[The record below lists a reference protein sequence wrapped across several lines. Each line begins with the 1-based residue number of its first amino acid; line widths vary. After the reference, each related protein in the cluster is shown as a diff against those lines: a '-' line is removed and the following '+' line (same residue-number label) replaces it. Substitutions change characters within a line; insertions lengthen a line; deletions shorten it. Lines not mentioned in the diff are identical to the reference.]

1 MNQML
6 SITKKE
12 LKAYFGSPMAA
23 LFIGAFL
30 IAALFSFF
38 WLETFFARNTADIR
52 PLFRWMPILMIF
64 LVGTLTMRQWS
75 EEQRAGTMEILM
87 TLPVKLWQLV
97 LGKFLAVLALVAI
110 ALALTLG
117 LPITVSLLG
126 NLDWGPVF
134 GGYLGALL
142 MASSYIAIGL
152 FISSRTSNQIVA
164 MIMTVLLASFFYIIG
179 STGITNFMGNST
191 AEIFRALGTG
201 SRFTSIERGVID
213 LRDVFYYVSLSTF
226 FLILNGI
233 SLDRKRWSKGA
244 NTRGYRQAIICA
256 TVLIALNLLAANLWL
271 NKVNNAR
278 LDLTE
283 NQEYSLSQTT
293 RDLVNNLPDP
303 LILRGYFSEKTHP
316 LLSPLVP
323 RIKDMLREYGIA
335 SNGHVQVSFVDPKY
349 DEKMEAEANQ
359 EFGIKPVP
367 FQVAGRYESS
377 VVNSYFN
384 ILIKYGDQHVVLGF
398 NDLIEVQPRADGQID
413 VHLRNLEYDLTKS
426 IKKVVYGF
434 QSLGDVFAKVSQP
447 LTLTAVI
454 SKKSLPKA
462 LAAMPD
468 NISKVA
474 NELVKEANGKL
485 RYTLLDPDAEPGKLA
500 QWQKRFKLQPM
511 KSNFFSNDTFY
522 LYLYLSTGSKNERI
536 YLTPEMGEAEIKKE
550 VAAVLK
556 RSSAGF
562 LKTIGLWTPP
572 IAPVSRQMAMM
583 GQQQQRPQYQMI
595 QRTLPEN
602 YNLQKVDLSKGRVPG
617 DIDVLLLVAPQSM
630 TNMERFAI
638 DQYLMKGGAVV
649 ALAGKYL
656 LDLNPYS
663 KALKVKEAKNGIDDL
678 LNYYGIKVGK
688 SLVMDE
694 QNEPFP
700 IPVTRNLGGF
710 RVQEIKRLNY
720 PFFVDIRANG
730 MAKKSPIVASLP
742 AITLNWASPL
752 TLDTKKNKARK
763 LVKLLSSSPNT
774 WLQNSTNVQPDMRR
788 YPDSGFAPGQ
798 NMKSELLAVSEQGV
812 FNSYFA
818 DRPDPRQIARQ
829 KEAKAA
835 EAAKGKKDDKTA
847 KSEKIDL
854 PTEPVIKKSPE
865 SARLVVVACSEF
877 INDTVIQISR
887 STSEDRFLNNI
898 NFLQNSVDWAVEDED
913 LLNIRSRG
921 TQARLL
927 MPLTHKQQTFWEWLN
942 YVIALL
948 ALVFISLYGGL
959 RRRKEKPMILEPQ
972 QGR

>member
-30 IAALFSFF
+30 VAALFSFF

-75 EEQRAGTMEILM
+75 EEQRAGTLEVLM
-87 TLPVKLWQLV
+87 TMPVKLWQLV

-152 FISSRTSNQIVA
+152 FISSRTDNQIIA
-164 MIMTVLLASFFYIIG
+164 LIMTVLLASFFYIIG
-179 STGITNFMGNST
+179 STGITNFMGNDT
-191 AEIFRALGTG
+191 AELFRSLGTG

-213 LRDVFYYVSLSTF
+213 LRDIFYYASLSTF
-226 FLILNGI
+226 FLTLNGI
-233 SLDRKRWSKGA
+233 SLDSKRWSKGV
-244 NTRGYRQAIICA
+244 NTRPYRQAIICA
-256 TVLIALNLLAANLWL
+256 VILIALNLLAANLWL

-283 NQEYSLSQTT
+283 NHEYSLSQTT
-293 RDLVNNLPDP
+293 RDLVDNLTDP

-335 SNGHVQVSFVDPKY
+335 ANGHVKVEFVDPKY

-398 NDLIEVQPRADGQID
+398 DDLIEVQPRGDGQID
-413 VHLRNLEYDLTKS
+413 VRLRNLEYDLTKS

-434 QSLGDVFAKVSQP
+434 QSLGDVFAKVTQP
-447 LTLTAVI
+447 LELTAVI
-454 SKKSLPKA
+454 SQKSLPES
-462 LAAMPD
+462 LASMPE
-468 NISKVA
+468 NINKVA
-474 NELVKEANGKL
+474 RELQKESNGKL
-485 RYTLLDPDAEPGKLA
+485 HYTLLDPDAEPDKLP
-500 QWQKRFKLQPM
+500 QWQKRFGVQPM
-511 KSNFFSNDTFY
+511 KSNFFSNDSFY
-522 LYLYLSTGSKNERI
+522 LYLFLNTGKKMERI
-536 YLTPEMGEAEIKKE
+536 YLTSEMGEAEVKNE

-556 RSSAGF
+556 RNSAGF

-572 IAPVSRQMAMM
+572 AAIPRQMAMM
-583 GQQQQRPQYQMI
+583 QQQPRPQYQMI

-602 YNLQKVDLSKGRVPG
+602 YNLEKVDLSKGRVPG
-617 DIDVLLLVAPQSM
+617 NIDVLLLAAPQNM
-630 TNMERFAI
+630 TDLERFAI

-649 ALAGKYL
+649 ALAGNYL

-663 KALKVKEAKNGIDDL
+663 KSLQVKEAQNGIDDL
-678 LNYYGIKVGK
+678 LKFYGIEVKK

-700 IPVTRNLGGF
+700 VPITRNLGGF
-710 RVQEIKRLNY
+710 QVQEIKRLNY
-720 PFFVDIRANG
+720 PFFVDIRADG
-730 MAKKSPIVASLP
+730 MDKESPIVASLP
-742 AITLNWASPL
+742 AITMNWVSPL
-752 TLDTKKNKARK
+752 VLDAEKGKGRK
-763 LVKLLSSSPNT
+763 IIKLLTSSPNS
-774 WLQNSTNVQPDMRR
+774 WLQSSTNIQPDLRR
-788 YPDSGFAPGQ
+788 YPEKGFAIGQ
-798 NMKSELLAVSEQGV
+798 DMKKELLAVSEQGI
-812 FNSYFA
+812 FKSYFA
-818 DRPDPRQIARQ
+818 DKPDPRQLARE
-829 KEAKAA
+829 KKAKAA
-835 EAAKGKKDDKTA
+835 KAAKDKQEDQAKD
-847 KSEKIDL
+847 EKIDL
-854 PTEPVIKKSPE
+854 PTGPVIKKSPE
-865 SARLVVVACSEF
+865 AARLVVVGSAEF
-877 INDTVIQISR
+877 VNDTVIQISR
-887 STSEDRFLNNI
+887 STSQDRFLNNLG
-898 NFLQNSVDWAVEDED
+898 FLQNSVDWAVEDED
-913 LLNIRSRG
+913 LLSIRSRG
-921 TQARLL
+921 SQARLL
-927 MPLTHKQQTFWEWLN
+927 MPLTHQQQTFWEWLN
-942 YVIALL
+942 YAIALF
-948 ALVFISLYGGL
+948 ALILISLYGGL

-972 QGR
+972 KA

>member
-6 SITKKE
+6 SITRKE

-30 IAALFSFF
+30 VATLFSFF

-87 TLPVKLWQLV
+87 TLPVRLWQLV

-117 LPITVSLLG
+117 LPLTVSLLG

-152 FISSRTSNQIVA
+152 FISSRTDNQIVA
-164 MIMTVLLASFFYIIG
+164 LIMTVLLAGFFYILG

-191 AEIFRALGTG
+191 AELFRALGTG

-213 LRDVFYYVSLSTF
+213 LRDVFYYASLSTF
-226 FLILNGI
+226 FLVLNGI

-244 NTRGYRQAIICA
+244 NTRSYRQAII
-256 TVLIALNLLAANLWL
+256 TTVVLIALNLLAANIWL
-271 NKVNNAR
+271 NKVSSAR
-278 LDLTE
+278 LDLTA
-283 NQEYSLSQTT
+283 NHEYSLSQTT
-293 RDLVNNLPDP
+293 RDIIDNLADP
-303 LILRGYFSEKTHP
+303 LVLRGYFSEKTHP

-398 NDLIEVQPRADGQID
+398 NDLIEVQPHSDGQID
-413 VHLRNLEYDLTKS
+413 VRLRNLEYDLTKS

-434 QSLGDVFAKVSQP
+434 QSLGDVFAKVNQP
-447 LTLTAVI
+447 LTLTAII
-454 SKKSLPKA
+454 SKASLPEP
-462 LAAMPD
+462 LASMPE

-474 NELVKEANGKL
+474 KELVKEANGKL
-485 RYTLLDPDAEPGKLA
+485 RYTLLDPDAKPGKLA
-500 QWQKRFKLQPM
+500 QWQKRFGIKPM
-511 KSNFFSNDTFY
+511 QANFFSADSFY
-522 LYLYLSTGSKNERI
+522 LYLYLSTGDKNERI
-536 YLTPEMGEAEIKKE
+536 YLTADMGEADIKKE

-572 IAPVSRQMAMM
+572 AAAPQMMAMM
-583 GQQQQRPQYQMI
+583 GQPPREQYQMI

-602 YNLQKVDLSKGRVPG
+602 YNLEKVDLSKGRVPG
-617 DIDVLLLVAPQSM
+617 NIDVLLLVATQNM
-630 TNMERFAI
+630 TDMERFAI

-649 ALAGKYL
+649 ALAGNYV
-656 LDLNPYS
+656 LDLNPSS
-663 KALKVKEAKNGIDDL
+663 KALQVKKVQGGIGEL
-678 LNYYGIKVGK
+678 LNHYGIEVGD

-700 IPVTRNLGGF
+700 IPITRNLGGF
-710 RVQEIKRLNY
+710 QVQEIKKLNY
-720 PFFVDIRANG
+720 PFFVDIRSNG
-730 MAKKSPIVASLP
+730 MDKSSPIVTSLP
-742 AITLNWASPL
+742 AVTMNWVSPL
-752 TLDTKKNKARK
+752 TLDDKKGKGRK
-763 LVKLLSSSPNT
+763 IIKLLTSSPNT
-774 WLQNSTNVQPDMRR
+774 WLQSSINIQPNLRS

-798 NMKSELLAVSEQGV
+798 DMKSELLAVSEQGV

-818 DRPDPRQIARQ
+818 DRPDPRQVEREKA
-829 KEAKAA
+829 AKAA
-835 EAAKGKKDDKTA
+835 ETAKEKKDDTA
-847 KSEKIDL
+847 QAPKKVNL
-854 PTEPVIKKSPE
+854 PTGPVIKKSPE
-865 SARLVVVACSEF
+865 AARLVVIGSDEF

-887 STSEDRFLNNI
+887 STSQDRFLNNLG
-898 NFLQNSVDWAVEDED
+898 FLQNSVDWAVEDED

-921 TQARLL
+921 SQARLL
-927 MPLTHKQQTFWEWLN
+927 MPLSHHQQTFWEWLN
-942 YVIALL
+942 YAVAIL
-948 ALVFISLYGGL
+948 ALIVISLYGGL
-959 RRRKEKPMILEPQ
+959 RRRKEKPMILEPKQ
-972 QGR
+972 A

>member
-30 IAALFSFF
+30 VAALFSFF

-152 FISSRTSNQIVA
+152 FISSRTDNQIVA
-164 MIMTVLLASFFYIIG
+164 LIMTVLVTSFFYIIG
-179 STGITNFMGNST
+179 STGITNFMDNNT
-191 AEIFRALGTG
+191 AEIFRSLGTG
-201 SRFTSIERGVID
+201 SRFISIERGVID
-213 LRDVFYYVSLSTF
+213 LRDIFYYASLSTF

-233 SLDRKRWSKGA
+233 SLDSKRWSKGV
-244 NTRGYRQAIICA
+244 NTHSYRQAFIA
-256 TVLIALNLLAANLWL
+256 GTVLIALNLLAANLWL

-283 NQEYSLSQTT
+283 NHIYSLSQTT
-293 RDLVNNLPDP
+293 RDLVSNLPDP

-349 DEKMEAEANQ
+349 NEKMEAEANQ
-359 EFGIKPVP
+359 EYGIKPVP

-384 ILIKYGDQHVVLGF
+384 ILIKYGDQHIVLGF
-398 NDLIEVQPRADGQID
+398 NDLIEVRQRGDGQID

-434 QSLGDVFAKVSQP
+434 QSLGDVFAKVKQP
-447 LTLTAVI
+447 LTLTAII
-454 SKKSLPKA
+454 SRKSLPKE
-462 LAAMPD
+462 LAEMPK
-468 NISKVA
+468 NIDKVA
-474 NELVKEANGKL
+474 NELVKESDGKL
-485 RYTLLDPDAEPGKLA
+485 RYTSLDPDAEPAKLP
-500 QWQKRFKLQPM
+500 QWQKRFGVQPI
-511 KSNFFSNDTFY
+511 KANFFSNNTFY
-522 LYLYLSTGSKNERI
+522 LYLYLTTGGKNQRI
-536 YLTPEMGEAEIKKE
+536 YLTANMGEAKIKKE

-562 LKTIGLWTPP
+562 LKTIGLWVPS
-572 IAPVSRQMAMM
+572 AKVSRQMAMM
-583 GQQQQRPQYQMI
+583 GQQPRSQYQII
-595 QRTLPEN
+595 QQTLPEN
-602 YNLQKVDLSKGRVPG
+602 YNLEKVDLSKGLVPG
-617 DIDVLLLVAPQSM
+617 DIDVLLLIAPQNM

-649 ALAGKYL
+649 ALAGNYL

-663 KALKVKEAKNGIDDL
+663 KNLRVKEAKNGIDGL
-678 LNYYGIKVGK
+678 LNHYGIKIGK

-700 IPVTRNLGGF
+700 IPITRNLGGF
-710 RVQEIKRLNY
+710 QVQEIKRLDY
-720 PFFVDIRANG
+720 PFFVDVRAGG
-730 MAKKSPIVASLP
+730 MDKKSPIVANLP
-742 AITLNWASPL
+742 AVTMNWASPL
-752 TLDTKKNKARK
+752 TLDKKKNKERK
-763 LVKLLSSSPNT
+763 IIRLLTSSPNT
-774 WLQNSTNVQPDMRR
+774 WLQNSTNIQPDMRR
-788 YPDSGFAPGQ
+788 YPGSGFAPGQ
-798 NMKSELLAVSEQGV
+798 NMKSELLAVSERGV
-812 FNSYFA
+812 FKSYFA
-818 DRPDPRQIARQ
+818 HRPDPRQVERE
-829 KEAKAA
+829 KEAKSKKGD
-835 EAAKGKKDDKTA
+835 KGKVT
-847 KSEKIDL
+847 L
-854 PTEPVIKKSPE
+854 PTGPVIKKSPE
-865 SARLVVVACSEF
+865 SARLVVVGSSEF

-887 STSEDRFLNNI
+887 SISQDRFLNNI
-898 NFLQNSVDWAVEDED
+898 GFLQNSVDWAVEDED
-913 LLNIRSRG
+913 LLSIRSRG
-921 TQARLL
+921 TQTRLL
-927 MPLTHKQQTFWEWLN
+927 MPLTHRQQIFWEWLN
-942 YVIALL
+942 YIIALL
-948 ALVFISLYGGL
+948 ALVLISLYGGL

-972 QGR
+972 QA